1 MNEQEALLN
10 YVRQSSPEV
19 NIILRTNNGNL
30 EGKTFDGLF
39 TIGDVPCPLYRIINN
54 DYVIISEG
62 NIITDPAYLSC
73 TSDLDNV
80 INHVD
85 GTHIACL
92 KIKIEAP
99 LPHINVHKRLPNQN
113 DEGEFILPRG
123 SRLLLTGTTHYQEI
137 NGIQQFLYDERSLLG
152 VNALMELYHINEI
165 TTYELTYLE

>member
-1 MNEQEALLN
+1 MECRYTSKKQLKLVALSIKHQDDL
-10 YVRQSSPEV
+10 YASTTERIKRQS
-19 NIILRTNNGNL
+19 L
-30 EGKTFDGLF
+30 
-39 TIGDVPCPLYRIINN
+39 NN

-123 SRLLLTGTTHYQEI
+123 SRLLLTGTTHYQGI